1 MSEENSKLY
10 KEKIIDHYKHPRNF
24 KKLRRPTYRFQAANS
39 VCGDEVE
46 VYLKEKKGKIVEV
59 GFKGTGCAI
68 SVAGMS
74 MLSEELVGKSVKE
87 IEKLESDHMLRMMGI
102 EAKSPRVKCATLG
115 LSAVL
120 RALSGEEDDPCE
132 FC

>member
-1 MSEENSKLY
+1 MSGASSKLY

-24 KKLRRPTYRFQAANS
+24 KKLRRPTFRFQAANS

-46 VYLKEKKGKIVEV
+46 VFLKEKKGKIAEV

-74 MLSEELVGKSVKE
+74 MLSEELIGKSVDE
-87 IEKLESDHMLRMMGI
+87 VEKMDSEYMLGLMGMES
-102 EAKSPRVKCATLG
+102 KSPRVKCATLG

>member
-1 MSEENSKLY
+1 MTDSNSKLY

-24 KKLRRPTYRFQAANS
+24 KKLRRPTFRFQAANS

-46 VYLKEKKGKIVEV
+46 VFLKEKKGKIVEV

-68 SVAGMS
+68 SLAGMS
-74 MLSEELVGKSVKE
+74 MLSEELIGKTVE
-87 IEKLESDHMLRMMGI
+87 EVEKMDSDYMLGMMGMDS
-102 EAKSPRVKCATLG
+102 KSPRVKCATLG